1 MKLKSALIALGALSR
16 SGLTVGAEEALENC
30 NVEIEGA
37 TVLMSRD
44 EIAAE
49 WSSRGYVEP
58 PQSRRRSFSAPP
70 DPSKSLS
77 YQTADG
83 LPNDRF
89 MSSMGWADKTH
100 SEHYDGQSHYNVVTT
115 YQPPAGEAEL
125 ETYKQFLRGEI
136 TSWCEWA
143 APILEG
149 QEDRYRRRKTELIC
163 GKVLIGD
170 FYTTPN
176 GIPIH
181 PVYAAVGQ
189 TWNGCNW
196 AIASD
201 NNGHLSVTVSGPL
214 NLAK

>member
-1 MKLKSALIALGALSR
+1 MKLKSALLALGALSL
-16 SGLTVGAEEALENC
+16 SGLTAGAEEILENC

-49 WSSRGYVEP
+49 WSNRGYFEP
-58 PQSRRRSFSAPP
+58 PQVRRRSISAPP
-70 DPSKSLS
+70 DPNKSLS

-89 MSSMGWADKTH
+89 ISSIGWADKTH
-100 SEHYDGQSHYNVVTT
+100 PEHYDGQPHYNVITT
-115 YQPPAGEAEL
+115 YQPPADEAKL
-125 ETYKQFLRGEI
+125 EAYKQFLRGEI

-149 QEDRYRRRKTELIC
+149 QEDRYRRKRTELIC
-163 GKVLIGD
+163 GKVLAGD

-181 PVYAAVGQ
+181 LVSAAVVQ

-201 NNGHLSVTVSGPL
+201 NNGRFTVTVSGPL